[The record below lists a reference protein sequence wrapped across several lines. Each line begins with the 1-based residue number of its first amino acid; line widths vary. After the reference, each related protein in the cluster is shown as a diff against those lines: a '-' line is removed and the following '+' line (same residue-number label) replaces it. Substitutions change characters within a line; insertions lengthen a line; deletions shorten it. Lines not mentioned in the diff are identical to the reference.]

1 MSGALP
7 IVLTPQTGAESH
19 GSQTR
24 PQMHLAVGIENPR
37 STQSTD
43 SSLLRKK
50 FLTRFL

>member
-1 MSGALP
+1 MSGAFP
-7 IVLTPQTGAESH
+7 IVLTPHTGAESH

-24 PQMHLAVGIENPR
+24 PRMHLAIGIKNPH
-37 STQSTD
+37 STQSKD